1 VCLIDFALFEKIT
14 AMELVRWPRVS
25 KEERPTL
32 CANVLAY
39 IQNFNHWH
47 GRVSRY
53 ELEDWSHLA
62 VHVFPLHS
70 FLSFFCSPHH
80 T

>member
-1 VCLIDFALFEKIT
+1 
-14 AMELVRWPRVS
+14 MELVRWPRVS

-70 FLSFFCSPHH
+70 FFVILLFASSYLSSCS
-80 T
+80 